1 MGNFLK
7 KNISNIVINYLKNK
21 IKLKRNNH
29 KKETWN
35 SSRNPEDG
43 MINFHSKKKEVHNMI
58 RACKDFNFGA
68 FCFLKEK
75 KLVILESEINSNK
88 VFEGIVPG
96 RVVKVHK
103 NGNVDCLCSDGVI
116 TLKKIFY
123 NNKIIKPSK
132 IIKSTRD
139 TLLND

>member
-1 MGNFLK
+1 MFF
-7 KNISNIVINYLKNK
+7 
-21 IKLKRNNH
+21 KR
-29 KKETWN
+29 
-35 SSRNPEDG
+35 
-43 MINFHSKKKEVHNMI
+43 
-58 RACKDFNFGA
+58 
-68 FCFLKEK
+68 K
-75 KLVILESEINSNK
+75 KLVILDSEISSKN

-96 RVVKVHK
+96 RIVKVHK

-132 IIKSTRD
+132 VIKSTRD